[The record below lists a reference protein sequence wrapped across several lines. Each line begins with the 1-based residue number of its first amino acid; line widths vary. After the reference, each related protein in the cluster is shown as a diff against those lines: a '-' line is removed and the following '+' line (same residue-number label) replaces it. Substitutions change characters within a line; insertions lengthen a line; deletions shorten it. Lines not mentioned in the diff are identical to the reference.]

1 MRRVILLFVAVLLAS
16 VGWSQSTSSSQQI
29 NIKYKNGNSVQIDA
43 NDIDYI
49 EFNEVRNNPDT
60 PTQPDIPV
68 NPNGDMADR
77 YLTFVAQES
86 GTFRFNGTTNANTV
100 QYSLDSGVTWKSLAR
115 NTDSPTVKSGNKIMW
130 KGTLT
135 PSTKTSYGIGKFS
148 STGRFTVEGNAHSLL
163 WGDDFQEH
171 TDLKGKNYAFH
182 NLFKDCT
189 GLTSAE
195 NLSLPATTLAKY
207 CYYWMFEG
215 CTSLTTAPSLPATT
229 LAQDC
234 YGFMFYCCTSLTTTP
249 KLPATTLASSCYIS
263 MFEGCRSLTTAP
275 VLPATTL
282 ASSCYRTMFAYCT
295 SLTTAPSLPATTLA
309 QDCYY
314 CMFNF
319 CTSLT
324 TAPKLPATT
333 MERSCYSSMFS
344 NCTSLITAPELPAI
358 TLEHQCYEYMFY
370 GCTSLITAPELPA
383 TALQANCYS
392 YMFYGCTS
400 LTTAPELPATTLEQE
415 CYCNMFNGCSSLNY
429 IKCLATDISAW
440 GCTTSWVNDV
450 ASSGTFVKN
459 SSTDWKT
466 KTGSS
471 GIPYHWTVQNM
482 QSTITYTLTI
492 TATGDGYVSYNDIS
506 VKNDTK
512 SFSIEEGATAVVK
525 FHPGEGYQ
533 IKSATMNGRQI
544 ADLSSMSFTID
555 IMDEDVTI
563 AVEYEPINTINN
575 NNDNDTSSNYLTF
588 VAEES
593 GTFKFYGYGSV
604 KYSLDNGTTWNTLAS
619 GKDTPTVAA
628 GNRIMWKA
636 GLRPRGIQEDTDY
649 GHGIGFFSSSG
660 KFSAEGNIM
669 SLLCNDNFADF
680 TNLYG
685 YDYAFNI
692 LFFNCTGLTSAEN
705 LILPATTLASYCY
718 SNMFQGCT
726 SLTTAPSLP
735 ATTLANNCYEYMFK
749 GCVSLGTVPGDL
761 LPATT
766 LAERCYWGMFYGCRI
781 LWGPP
786 RLPAPTLV
794 KGCYGYMFY
803 NTDILDFIIC
813 LATDISAENCTYD
826 WLNGNGAV
834 RGDFYKAPGMNDWTR
849 SPSGIPGSWTIHDYT
864 Q

>member
-229 LAQDC
+229 LAQHC
-234 YGFMFYCCTSLTTTP
+234 YSFMFYCCTSLTTTP
-249 KLPATTLASSCYIS
+249 KLPATTLASSCYNS

-282 ASSCYRTMFAYCT
+282 ASSCYLSMFAYCT

-333 MERSCYSSMFS
+333 MERSCYSDMFS
-344 NCTSLITAPELPAI
+344 GCTSLVTAPELPAI
-358 TLEHQCYEYMFY
+358 TLEYQCYEHMFD

-392 YMFYGCTS
+392 YMFQGCTS
-400 LTTAPELPATTLEQE
+400 LTTAPELPATTLEKD
-415 CYCNMFNGCSSLNY
+415 CYSNMFNGCSSLNY
-429 IKCLATDISAW
+429 IKCLATDISAFR
-440 GCTTSWVNDV
+440 CTYSWVNDV
-450 ASSGTFVKN
+450 ASSGTFITAFGM
-459 SSTDWKT
+459 SDWT
-466 KTGSS
+466 TGTS
-471 GIPYHWTVQNM
+471 GIPRGWNAQ
-482 QSTITYTLTI
+482 
-492 TATGDGYVSYNDIS
+492 D
-506 VKNDTK
+506 DT
-512 SFSIEEGATAVVK
+512 T
-525 FHPGEGYQ
+525 PG
-533 IKSATMNGRQI
+533 
-544 ADLSSMSFTID
+544 
-555 IMDEDVTI
+555 
-563 AVEYEPINTINN
+563 
-575 NNDNDTSSNYLTF
+575 NDNDNNNSGIGDVADRYLTF
-588 VAEES
+588 VAEED
-593 GTFKFYGYGSV
+593 GTFRFYGYGSV
-604 KYSLDNGTTWNTLAS
+604 KYSLNNGTTWNTLAN
-619 GKDTPTVAA
+619 GTDTPTVAA

-649 GHGIGFFSSSG
+649 GLGIGFFSSSG

-669 SLLCNDNFADF
+669 SLLCNDNFADC
-680 TNLYG
+680 TSLYG
-685 YDYAFNI
+685 YDYAFNM

-726 SLTTAPSLP
+726 SLTTAPELP
-735 ATTLANNCYEYMFK
+735 ATTLASYCYSSMFQ
-749 GCVSLGTVPGDL
+749 GCK
-761 LPATT
+761 
-766 LAERCYWGMFYGCRI
+766 I
-781 LWGPP
+781 LVIAPM
-786 RLPAPTLV
+786 LPAPILV
-794 KGCYGYMFY
+794 DGCYSYMFY
-803 NTDILDFIIC
+803 NTNLLCVIRC
-813 LATDISAENCTYD
+813 LATDISASNCTYD
-826 WLNGNGAV
+826 WVASNSAV
-834 RGDFYKAPGMNDWTR
+834 WGDFYKAPGMSSWTR
-849 SPSGIPGSWTIHDYT
+849 SSSGIPGSWTIHDYT